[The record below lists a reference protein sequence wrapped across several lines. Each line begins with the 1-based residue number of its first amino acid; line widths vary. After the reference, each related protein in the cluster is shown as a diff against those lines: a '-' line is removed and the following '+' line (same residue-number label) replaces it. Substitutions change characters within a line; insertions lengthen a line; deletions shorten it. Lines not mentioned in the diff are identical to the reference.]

1 MATDG
6 KVTIEFELET
16 DGVKSDAEKV
26 KDILNDI
33 GKADPKIKFGVDD
46 ESAREKIKQISDDVR
61 HLPKEART
69 ELRAIG
75 DKAGIEEFDKF
86 LKLLPKEERVKLLTD
101 FQDKGIV
108 DFQHALSQIPKE
120 KRSNVE
126 LNDNASEP
134 IRRIKK
140 GIEEVP
146 TKHTTEFEADT
157 EEASNHIDLLGRAQQ
172 QAESKSTSFTAA
184 LKGTAVGM
192 GVYKVAAKAA
202 SAVSD
207 QFTGAV
213 SRFDTL
219 NNFPKVMESMG
230 ASSNQA
236 NQAIK
241 TLSNGIQG
249 LPTSLDE
256 VATTT
261 QVFMPLSK
269 NANDAAKATL
279 ALNDAFLASNATTA
293 DASRG
298 LEQYKQMLANGKVDM
313 MGWRSIEETMPA
325 SLQKV
330 AKSFGITSGST
341 QELYNQLDSGKIT
354 MKELNDRFIKLDE
367 GANGF
372 HQNALN
378 ATNGIGTAFTN
389 MGTRTKIALAN
400 VLTGFN
406 DMVKQLTGN
415 SIGGNINKITSQFG
429 NFGKAGQQALE
440 GLGKWLKPLT
450 PAFKTLGD
458 IIGTIFS
465 GAKDVF
471 GTIGGYIGALTKP
484 FRDSYSYAKPLNK
497 TLKEIA
503 GHSTGLKVLGGAIGS
518 IVTGLLA
525 LRAIKTVVTIIK
537 GLGLAFKALGTAM
550 MTNPIGVVVVALV
563 ALGVAFLTAYKHSKT
578 FRDGV
583 NKTVAKIKDWFSKAL
598 SAVKGFFAGV
608 GKFFTGQL
616 GWEKA
621 IGKEISKIVSTIGKT
636 FSKIGSTLKKI
647 GKAAI
652 LAFVYALALPV
663 GIGITIMK
671 PLIKGITSAIS
682 SLWPRVKKAW
692 QTAWNGLVTIASA
705 IWKPISK
712 PIQAGLKLVQSFISI
727 GLKAITK
734 LWQREVEFW
743 GTVTS
748 TVWNT
753 IKKVVSAGMKAL
765 ESVISPILK
774 SISNV
779 WSATWNAISSF
790 VGDVW
795 NGISKTGKKNFGG
808 IRDWMSDILDA
819 ISKKWSDIWNGLAST
834 FSGIWDGI
842 KSVARS
848 GWNAIIGFI
857 NTGVDG
863 INSVI
868 HFFGGKK
875 DTVPKLKKLVH
886 GTSANDRDELALV
899 NDEGG
904 DTYREAIVRTN
915 GQVEIPK
922 ERNQLVFLNRGD
934 EVIPAKKTA
943 ELFGLNRYAAGK
955 KGWLSVAWDNVK
967 SWAGDTFEAIEDAL
981 KDPLGVL
988 TDLFHK
994 GKNTATDIWKTVGD
1008 GAADYLPKTGVE
1020 WFKKELQK
1028 LEDAL
1033 IPPNPSGSG
1042 VERWRPYIEKAFKE
1056 LHVTATEGKINKLLR
1071 QIQTES
1077 GGNPTIPQQISDI
1090 NSAAG
1095 HPAQG
1100 LLQFIPSTFNS
1111 WAVKGHHQLLNGYD
1125 QILAAINCL
1134 EHGGEGGWSNVGNGH
1149 GWMNG
1154 GWADRPAIF
1163 GEVQGEPELAINPV
1177 RQTADHYILEAIRA
1191 RAAKSP
1197 NGFAAK
1203 LNQMIASQQQAGH
1216 QLVAATPATMPTPTR
1231 NNNVNNGADLSGD
1244 VTITFQVDSSELAR
1258 QTYPKYKM
1266 MKAQEIII
1274 RNNGGA
1280 IPVGN
1285 AMPVGGGH

>member
-6 KVTIEFELET
+6 KVTIEVGLDT
-16 DGVKSDAEKV
+16 DGLQSDSEKV

-33 GKADPKIKFGVDD
+33 DKSDHEIKFGVDD
-46 ESAREKIKQISDDVR
+46 KSAKEKIKQIADDVR

-120 KRSNVE
+120 KRSEVK

-146 TKHTTEFEADT
+146 TNHETKFEVDT
-157 EEASNHIDLLGRAQQ
+157 SSAEQHIGLLGRAQQ
-172 QAESKSTSFTAA
+172 QAEGKTTSFTSA
-184 LKGTAVGM
+184 LKGTAIGM
-192 GVYKVAAKAA
+192 GVFQVAAKAA

-207 QFTGAV
+207 QFAGAV

-230 ASSNQA
+230 ASSTQA

-313 MGWRSIEETMPA
+313 MGWRSVEETMPA

-330 AKSFGITSGST
+330 AKSFGIASGST
-341 QELYNQLDSGKIT
+341 QELYNQLSSGKIT
-354 MKELNDRFIKLDE
+354 MKELNDRFIQLDG

-372 HQNALN
+372 HQTALN
-378 ATNGIGTAFTN
+378 ATNGIGTAFKN

-406 DMVKQLTGN
+406 DMVKTLTGS
-415 SIGGNINKITSQFG
+415 SIGGNINKMTSQFG
-429 NFGKAGQQALE
+429 DIGKAGEQAFE
-440 GLGKWLKPLT
+440 GLGKQLKPLT
-450 PAFKTLGD
+450 PAFKTLGE

-465 GAKDVF
+465 AAATTIKDARSAIS
-471 GTIGGYIGALTKP
+471 GLT
-484 FRDSYSYAKPLNK
+484 SPLQNSSKFAK
-497 TLKEIA
+497 TLNNALKGIA
-503 GHSTGLKVLGGAIGS
+503 SHKTALKVVGVAVGS
-518 IVTGLLA
+518 IVEGLAAFGMVVGTVNLVTKSIA
-525 LRAIKTVVTIIK
+525 GLRAVMVLLNATF
-537 GLGLAFKALGTAM
+537 AA
-550 MTNPIGVVVVALV
+550 NPIGLTVGIVVAL
-563 ALGVAFLTAYKHSKT
+563 GSAFLAAYKHSKT
-578 FRDGV
+578 FRDGINAV
-583 NKTVAKIKDWFSKAL
+583 VSAVKHGFSATL
-598 SAVKGFFAGV
+598 SAVNIFFKTV

-621 IGKEISKIVSTIGKT
+621 IAKEFSNIVSTVAKT
-636 FSKIGSTLKKI
+636 LSKLGGILKKI

-652 LAFVYALALPV
+652 MAFVYALVLPV
-663 GIGITIMK
+663 GIGITIMR
-671 PLIKGITSAIS
+671 PLIKGITSAFS
-682 SLWPRVKKAW
+682 KLWSQVKKVW
-692 QTAWNGLVTIASA
+692 QTAWNGLVKVASA

-712 PIQAGLKLVQSFISI
+712 PIQAGMKLIQSLIRVGLNFISR
-727 GLKAITK
+727 
-734 LWQREVEFW
+734 LWENEVNFW
-743 GTVTS
+743 AKIIS
-748 TVWNT
+748 IVWNT
-753 IKKVVSAGMKAL
+753 IKKVVTAGMRSLEAIIKPVLKA
-765 ESVISPILK
+765 
-774 SISNV
+774 ISNV
-779 WSATWNAISSF
+779 WNTT
-790 VGDVW
+790 W
-795 NGISKTGKKNFGG
+795 NGISSFFGNVWNGMSNTGRRAFGG
-808 IRDWMSDILDA
+808 IRDWMSGILDA
-819 ISKKWSDIWNGLAST
+819 ISKKWSDVWNGLASA

-842 KSVARS
+842 KSVAKS

-868 HFFGGKK
+868 HFFGGKSN
-875 DTVPKLKKLVH
+875 TVPKLKKLAH

-904 DTYREAIVRTN
+904 DTYQEAIVRAN
-915 GQVEIPK
+915 GKVEIPK
-922 ERNQLVFLNRGD
+922 NRNQLVFLNRGD

-943 ELFGLNRYAAGK
+943 EMFGLNRYAKGK
-955 KGWLSVAWDNVK
+955 KGWLSAAWDNVK
-967 SWAGDTFEAIEDAL
+967 DWAGDTFEAIEDAL

-988 TDLFHK
+988 TGLFHK
-994 GKNTATDIWKTVGD
+994 GNNTATAVWHDMGE
-1008 GAADYLPKTGVE
+1008 GAANYLPKVGAE

-1033 IPPNPSGSG
+1033 TPSNPSGAG
-1042 VERWRPYIEKAFKE
+1042 VQRWKPYIEKAFKE
-1056 LHVTATEGKINKLLR
+1056 LHVNATEAKINKLLR

-1077 GGNPTIPQQISDI
+1077 SGNPLAWQGIHDRNSGGNE
-1090 NSAAG
+1090 AR
-1095 HPAQG
+1095 G
-1100 LLQFIPSTFNS
+1100 LLQFAGST
-1111 WAVKGHHQLLNGYD
+1111 WAADALPGHKDWRNGYD
-1125 QILAAINCL
+1125 EILAAIAVL
-1134 EHGGEGGWSNVGNGH
+1134 ERGGEGGWGNVGNGH
-1149 GWMNG
+1149 GWVNG
-1154 GWADRPAIF
+1154 GWADRPSLFAEVK
-1163 GEVQGEPELAINPV
+1163 GEKELAINPA
-1177 RQTADHYILEAIRA
+1177 RPTSERHILEAIRA

-1197 NGFAAK
+1197 NGFAAH
-1203 LNQMIASQQQAGH
+1203 LNQLIARQQSASQQIQP
-1216 QLVAATPATMPTPTR
+1216 ATPAANEVPTLG
-1231 NNNVNNGADLSGD
+1231 NGRSLSGNLTMNF
-1244 VTITFQVDSSELAR
+1244 VVDGTTMAR
-1258 QTYPKYKM
+1258 VTYPKYKALM
-1266 MKAQEIII
+1266 AHEITI
-1274 RNNGGA
+1274 RGAGGA
-1280 IPVGN
+1280 VPVGQ
-1285 AMPVGGGH
+1285 ALPVGGGF